1 MYERILVATDGSE
14 PATRAVDHAVSLAR
28 KHGSEVHALAV
39 VDTGRYGEPAL
50 SSTELVIDE
59 LEDHAHEVLSAIRI
73 QCDESGVDVVT
84 ECVHGVPHDEIVR
97 YGDSIDAD
105 VVILGSH
112 GLSHTGHHIGSV
124 ADRVARSTTRPL
136 MLT

>member
-1 MYERILVATDGSE
+1 MYERVLVATDGSE
-14 PATRAVDHAVSLAR
+14 PANRAVDHALSLAR

-39 VDTGRYGEPAL
+39 VDTSRYGEPAL
-50 SSTELVIDE
+50 SSTELVVDE
-59 LEDHAHEVLSAIRI
+59 LEDRAHEVLSTIRTHG
-73 QCDESGVDVVT
+73 DESGIDVVT
-84 ECVHGVPHDEIVR
+84 ECTHGVPHDEILR

-112 GLSHTGHHIGSV
+112 GLSHAGHHIGSV
-124 ADRVARSTTRPL
+124 ADRVARATDRPL

>member
-1 MYERILVATDGSE
+1 MYERVLVATDGSE
-14 PATRAVDHAVSLAR
+14 PANRAVDHALSLAR

-50 SSTELVIDE
+50 SSSELVIDE
-59 LEDHAHEVLSAIRI
+59 LEDRANEVLSTIRS
-73 QCDESGVDVVT
+73 QGDEAGIEVVT
-84 ECVHGVPHDEIVR
+84 RCVHGVPHDEIVS
-97 YGDSIDAD
+97 YGESIDAD